1 MIGRRMTWAGL
12 ISLPLMATEAPAQLG
27 TEMKLTD
34 AGFVMRIAKSPK
46 QLERLRTIP
55 ARRMVARTK
64 AGVRHYLYAD
74 PAGCQCVLVGD
85 ERAMRNYR
93 DMVAPPALPPGFKD
107 FEGAPR
113 DVGVNPE
120 RDIIQEIN
128 ADGEPPWADGEE
140 DMFAPVLDVPLR

>member
-1 MIGRRMTWAGL
+1 MIGRRTALAGL
-12 ISLPLMATEAPAQLG
+12 ALAFAAAPAEAQLG

-46 QLERLRTIP
+46 QLEHLRIIP
-55 ARRMVARTK
+55 ARRLIARTK

-74 PAGCQCVLVGD
+74 PAGCQCVLIGD

-93 DMVAPPALPPGFKD
+93 DMVAPPPLPPGVKD
-107 FEGAPR
+107 FQGASS

-120 RDIIQEIN
+120 REIIHEMN
-128 ADGEPPWADGEE
+128 ADGEPPWE
-140 DMFAPVLDVPLR
+140 DDILHPGF